1 MKRILTLAVV
11 LGLFYITMAGFSS
24 AQQNKTDSKSDI
36 SAPAKQDQ
44 DDLNYTRDDLKTGL
58 VRAFYDALMDAEND
72 IENEE
77 TNGRNETNGRDEIT
91 GPDGKKRS
99 VFNEARRTILEADR
113 ILARVKAENKK
124 ALVKL
129 RNPPRRIY
137 PVRKPA
143 PKVEAVKDQQTI
155 KKQIQ
160 AQEKLIEKQQQKLE
174 NLKKGLAAAPAAK

>member
-11 LGLFYITMAGFSS
+11 MGLFYITMAGFSS
-24 AQQNKTDSKSDI
+24 AQQNKSESKSEVP
-36 SAPAKQDQ
+36 APATQDQ

-77 TNGRNETNGRDEIT
+77 GNIQGNRQDEIQ
-91 GPDGKKRS
+91 GRDGKKRS
-99 VFNEARRTILEADR
+99 AFNEARRTILEADR
-113 ILARVKAENKK
+113 ILARVKAENKI
-124 ALVKL
+124 ALAKL
-129 RNPPRRIY
+129 RNPPRRVY

-143 PKVEAVKDQQTI
+143 LKVEAAKDQQTI

-174 NLKKGLAAAPAAK
+174 KLKKGLSAAPTAK